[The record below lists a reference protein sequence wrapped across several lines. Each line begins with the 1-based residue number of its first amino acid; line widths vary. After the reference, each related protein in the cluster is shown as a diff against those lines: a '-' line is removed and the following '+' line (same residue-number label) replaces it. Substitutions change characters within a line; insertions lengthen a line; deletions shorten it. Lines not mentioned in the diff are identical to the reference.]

1 MEDNNPYGDEDMLL
15 NENNGDNDGMLVQDV
30 NSGNGDDNY
39 FYQWS
44 SIFYLQ
50 SRDRMK
56 IIEVYDL
63 SHVF

>member
-39 FYQWS
+39 FYQ
-44 SIFYLQ
+44 
-50 SRDRMK
+50 
-56 IIEVYDL
+56 
-63 SHVF
+63 